1 MCHIHEKGYADSL
14 IDERVCGSV
23 RHSNIVT
30 CLNDHMMLS
39 NCRMISQLQ
48 SVQGLC
54 HEHIFESRT
63 YNIFLSLQQ
72 KNTKEKKIH
81 IFRLYQSFQL
91 NKLIIRL

>member
-72 KNTKEKKIH
+72 KKHKRKEDPY
-81 IFRLYQSFQL
+81 FRLFQSFQL
-91 NKLIIRL
+91 NKRIIRL